1 MKNISTVKEQQNDTI
16 SFSDIF
22 DTLWEGIIITDTNGV
37 ILFCNKAAVE
47 NYSTP
52 PARLIGHSMDELV
65 QNSII
70 DQTFNSMV
78 CNTQKPVTY
87 EQICESKKH
96 LINKTFPYKDSDN
109 KLKYI
114 IEQTFSIDRLAFDS
128 NNQITEATVSKMPS
142 APPSEKLSASAD

>member
-52 PARLIGHSMDELV
+52 PARLIGHRR
-65 QNSII
+65 
-70 DQTFNSMV
+70 TG
-78 CNTQKPVTY
+78 P
-87 EQICESKKH
+87 EQH
-96 LINKTFPYKDSDN
+96 H
-109 KLKYI
+109 
-114 IEQTFSIDRLAFDS
+114 RS
-128 NNQITEATVSKMPS
+128 NFQ
-142 APPSEKLSASAD
+142 LHGL